1 MITAAQLWYICTIY
15 PESVTHEEV
24 VKDFEDYVQ
33 REDHKQRYDKN
44 GIPIEHWREEE
55 SVRFLWQV
63 RADIINKL

>member
-1 MITAAQLWYICTIY
+1 M
-15 PESVTHEEV
+15 

-63 RADIINKL
+63 RADIINKQ